1 MKNILIVTDFYE
13 PHISG
18 ITKYISLQI
27 KYLISQNYK
36 VTILTTKHKENLK
49 KYEVNDKLNIIRANP
64 NLKISR
70 GFFSLDL
77 CFLYLKNIK
86 KHDLIFIHFPL
97 TEIGFLNFF
106 LPKNKIFFFYHCI
119 PTFDKFFLKIFKS
132 YFYFFSIFAMRKSK
146 KIIFLSLDYAKNIE
160 LPNDLIRKSYEIPPY
175 VNTKKIKKKIDP
187 VFKIGYLGRISFEKN
202 LELLI
207 SSSIEMSK
215 KNIQHELLIAGD
227 DQDKRFKRYTKK
239 LKKLSS
245 KYSHIAFI
253 GKLSEKEKYNFLK
266 RINVFVLPS
275 NNSLEAFGI
284 VQLEAMSCNTPV
296 VVSNLPGVRT
306 IVNKTNNG
314 YIFLDKEDL
323 IKKIIDLYN
332 NKIIDPNISNRLK
345 KYYCEEK
352 FKLNMKHLIS

>member
-49 KYEVNDKLNIIRANP
+49 KYEFNKKLNIIRANP
-64 NLKISR
+64 NIKISR

-119 PTFDKFFLKIFKS
+119 PTFDNFFLKIFKS
-132 YFYFFSIFAMRKSK
+132 YFYLFSIFAMRKSK
-146 KIIFLSLDYAKNIE
+146 KVIFLSLDYANNIK
-160 LPNDLIRKSYEIPPY
+160 LPNNLMKKSYEIPPY
-175 VNTKKIKKKIDP
+175 VNTKKIIKTIDS
-187 VFKIGYLGRISFEKN
+187 VFNIGYLGRISFEKN

-207 SSSIEMSK
+207 SSSIEINK
-215 KNIQHELLIAGD
+215 KNIQHKLLIAGD
-227 DQDKRFKRYTKK
+227 DQDMRFKMYTNK
-239 LKKLSS
+239 LKKLSNQ
-245 KYSHIAFI
+245 YSHISFI

-266 RINVFVLPS
+266 KLNVFVLPS

-296 VVSNLPGVRT
+296 IVSNLPGVRT

-323 IKKIIDLYN
+323 IKKITDLYIN
-332 NKIIDPNISNRLK
+332 NNTDLDISNRLNK
-345 KYYCEEK
+345 QYSKEK
-352 FKLNMKHLIS
+352 FTLNMQHLLS